1 MEDPLVDKEVTEIGG
16 KVCEK
21 VTFDVEASDV
31 EVNNDISDGDEVSLA
46 GEVCSV
52 WTLTDVSEV
61 RLTLDV
67 SKKVDDCT
75 EVVEADNPNEV
86 DASVV

>member
-1 MEDPLVDKEVTEIGG
+1 MEDPVVDKEVTEIGG

-46 GEVCSV
+46 GEV
-52 WTLTDVSEV
+52 
-61 RLTLDV
+61 
-67 SKKVDDCT
+67 
-75 EVVEADNPNEV
+75 
-86 DASVV
+86 